1 MRVHRPTA
9 ADIERERLI
18 VSDRRYG
25 ADRPVI
31 IDMLRR
37 LRAASTP
44 PDFYDLHL
52 ELFRRFKTRQDGIGA
67 LKKER
72 SGHQSR
78 RRELAAQVPRDVSAI
93 TAAQRDADA
102 VEHAM
107 EVEEALLS
115 LLRVIGDGI
124 AWRAMGYDRAAFGIL
139 GTGARVGRLAADEG
153 LDPEI
158 EQIDHYS
165 GEGVFAIHNDLT
177 GCLLHGDVTA
187 IYPEWIE
194 VVEVKRGRVD
204 PNSAQMVRL
213 RDAIEL
219 INKRRHTFEDGTV
232 RDIVDLPKPYKSRL
246 GHLRGMLAAAR
257 EEGYA
262 AKQLSRCQWCAVA
275 SNRLGADQVA
285 GVREAYE
292 RSMQALDW
300 GREGAQ
306 AFRYNSAFRRMRDR
320 RQSFSSVAPISIYP
334 LDVEDV
340 ADLMLGYFDVYT
352 MLNTD
357 ILRSQ
362 FAERG
367 IDVEIAVGDEAD
379 DRFLVARRRV
389 GDRELLVH
397 AGVSLREQLLME
409 LEARERHC
417 GSQGRAKRSRGR
429 TRP

>member
-232 RDIVDLPKPYKSRL
+232 RDIVDYRSRTSRAW
-246 GHLRGMLAAAR
+246 GIYGGCLRPP
-257 EEGYA
+257 
-262 AKQLSRCQWCAVA
+262 
-275 SNRLGADQVA
+275 
-285 GVREAYE
+285 
-292 RSMQALDW
+292 
-300 GREGAQ
+300 GRRATPP
-306 AFRYNSAFRRMRDR
+306 N
-320 RQSFSSVAPISIYP
+320 SSVGASGAPSHRTAWAPIRWPAFGRRTSGPCRLSIG
-334 LDVEDV
+334 V
-340 ADLMLGYFDVYT
+340 A
-352 MLNTD
+352 
-357 ILRSQ
+357 R
-362 FAERG
+362 
-367 IDVEIAVGDEAD
+367 
-379 DRFLVARRRV
+379 ARRRS
-389 GDRELLVH
+389 GTTPH
-397 AGVSLREQLLME
+397 SGG
-409 LEARERHC
+409 C
-417 GSQGRAKRSRGR
+417 GTDGKASRA
-429 TRP
+429 